1 MQMYLVCSEGKT
13 ERDDRGLRWLV
24 FAFYP
29 HSPTGGN
36 FAPKRYQSFIYL
48 HVFMRAEPGRLTFA
62 VSQTAV
68 VAHRAEV
75 LEYKHSYC

>member
-1 MQMYLVCSEGKT
+1 MQMYLGKT
-13 ERDDRGLRWLV
+13 ERYDGGLRWLV

-29 HSPTGGN
+29 HSPTGV
-36 FAPKRYQSFIYL
+36 PKRYQSFIYL
-48 HVFMRAEPGRLTFA
+48 HVFMCAELGRLTFA